1 MYKLSEIPALLNM
14 SSAQAARKIGVSRQA
29 FRDMCSV
36 KKFRLETLEKIMR
49 GLDVIAIT
57 SEPDQH
63 YFKLTIDKDIKK
75 MLTLK
80 NIKTAVKELDNDSET
95 LLYANPIVTQAIN
108 NIYYNAKEKHP
119 TLNSNDLAVII
130 FVELKYIMFQIVQ
143 LEKACEEL

>member
-14 SSAQAARKIGVSRQA
+14 SSAEAARKIGVSRQA

-57 SEPDQH
+57 SEPNQH

-75 MLTLK
+75 MLTLE

-95 LLYANPIVTQAIN
+95 LLYSNALVVQAIN
-108 NIYYNAKEKHP
+108 NVYYDAKEEYPK
-119 TLNSNDLAVII
+119 LSSNDLAVII
-130 FVELKYIMFQIVQ
+130 FVELK
-143 LEKACEEL
+143 

>member
-1 MYKLSEIPALLNM
+1 MYKLSQIPALLNM
-14 SSAQAARKIGVSRQA
+14 SSAEAARKIGVSRQA
-29 FRDMCSV
+29 FRDMCEV
-36 KKFRLETLEKIMR
+36 KRFRPATLLKIMQ

-63 YFKLTIDKDIKK
+63 YFKLKIDKSVKDL
-75 MLTLK
+75 LTLG
-80 NIKTAVKELDNDSET
+80 NIKVAVKELDNDSET

-130 FVELKYIMFQIVQ
+130 FVELK
-143 LEKACEEL
+143 

>member
-1 MYKLSEIPALLNM
+1 MYKLLQIPALLNM

-36 KKFRLETLEKIMR
+36 KKFRFETLEKIMR

-63 YFKLTIDKDIKK
+63 YFKLKFDKDIKDL
-75 MLTLK
+75 LTLE
-80 NIKTAVKELDNDSET
+80 NIKIAVAELDNDSET

-130 FVELKYIMFQIVQ
+130 FVELK
-143 LEKACEEL
+143 

>member
-1 MYKLSEIPALLNM
+1 MYKLSQIPALLNM
-14 SSAQAARKIGVSRQA
+14 SSAEAARKIGVSRQA
-29 FRDMCSV
+29 FRDMCEV
-36 KKFRLETLEKIMR
+36 KKFRLVTLEKIMR

-80 NIKTAVKELDNDSET
+80 NIKTAVKELDNDSERE
-95 LLYANPIVTQAIN
+95 LYSNALVVQAIN
-108 NIYYNAKEKHP
+108 NVYYNAKEKHP

-130 FVELKYIMFQIVQ
+130 FVELK
-143 LEKACEEL
+143 

>member
-1 MYKLSEIPALLNM
+1 MYKLSQIPALLNM
-14 SSAQAARKIGVSRQA
+14 SSAEAARKIGVSRQA
-29 FRDMCSV
+29 FRDMCEV
-36 KKFRLETLEKIMR
+36 KKFRLVTLEKIMQ

-63 YFKLTIDKDIKK
+63 YFKLKIDKSVKDL
-75 MLTLK
+75 LTLG
-80 NIKTAVKELDNDSET
+80 NIKVAVKELDNDSET

-130 FVELKYIMFQIVQ
+130 FVELK
-143 LEKACEEL
+143 

>member
-14 SSAQAARKIGVSRQA
+14 SSAEAARKIGVSRQA

-36 KKFRLETLEKIMR
+36 KKFRPATLLKIMR
-49 GLDVIAIT
+49 GLEVIAIT

-63 YFKLTIDKDIKK
+63 YFKLKIEKSVKNL
-75 MLTLK
+75 LTLE

-130 FVELKYIMFQIVQ
+130 FVELK
-143 LEKACEEL
+143 

>member
-14 SSAQAARKIGVSRQA
+14 SSAEAARKIGVSRQA
-29 FRDMCSV
+29 FRDMCEV
-36 KKFRLETLEKIMR
+36 KRFRPATLLKIMQ

-63 YFKLTIDKDIKK
+63 YFKLKIDKSVKNL
-75 MLTLK
+75 LTLE
-80 NIKTAVKELDNDSET
+80 NIKIAVKELDNDSERE
-95 LLYANPIVTQAIN
+95 LYCNALVVQAIN

-130 FVELKYIMFQIVQ
+130 FVELK
-143 LEKACEEL
+143 